1 MNRERRGY
9 ESEEI
14 MGKYISL
21 NKLSEIVKQSCA
33 MQNITQERLCELTD
47 INRNIIGRI
56 ERNGYIPS
64 VSQLEKLAEVL
75 NFKIRDLFIEA
86 NNPIVFTSL
95 HASGLTIDAESH
107 LMEMMLVARQQM
119 MLRRALYDS

>member
-75 NFKIRDLFIEA
+75 NFKIRDVFIEA

-107 LMEMMLVARQQM
+107 LMEMMLVARQQI
-119 MLRRALYDS
+119 MLRRALYDR

>member
-56 ERNGYIPS
+56 KRNGYIPS

-107 LMEMMLVARQQM
+107 LMEMMLVARQQI
-119 MLRRALYDS
+119 MLRRALYDR

>member
-1 MNRERRGY
+1 MNRERREY

-14 MGKYISL
+14 MDKHVSL
-21 NKLSEIVKQSCA
+21 NKLSGIMKQSCA
-33 MQNITQERLCELTD
+33 MQNITQEQLCELTGID
-47 INRNIIGRI
+47 RNTIGRI
-56 ERNGYIPS
+56 EQKSYIPS

-107 LMEMMLVARQQM
+107 LMEMMLAARQQI
-119 MLRRALYDS
+119 MLRKALYDK